1 MVAKFLDPNKPW
13 YEFPVHVCTL
23 IRTKTVAHT
32 FLPSFD
38 NKNLQSPSRNVVE
51 IQKFWYHTTELQK
64 REFLFILLAS
74 SSLTL
79 LAQGHFLFV
88 SVRILF
94 EDDLDSS
101 QLSKPTKK
109 VCF

>member
-1 MVAKFLDPNKPW
+1 MNFLGM
-13 YEFPVHVCTL
+13 FAL
-23 IRTKTVAHT
+23 RTKTVAHT

-38 NKNLQSPSRNVVE
+38 NKNCSLRQENVVE
-51 IQKFWYHTTELQK
+51 IQKFWYHTTELEK

-79 LAQGHFLFV
+79 LAQDHLLFV

-94 EDDLDSS
+94 EDDLDSC

-109 VCF
+109 KSASKGRGFFQAL